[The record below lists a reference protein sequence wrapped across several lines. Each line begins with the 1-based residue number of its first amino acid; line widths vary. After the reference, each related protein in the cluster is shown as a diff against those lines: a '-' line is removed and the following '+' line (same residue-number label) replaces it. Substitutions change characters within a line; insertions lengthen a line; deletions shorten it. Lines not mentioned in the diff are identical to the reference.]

1 MEESKPSLVVG
12 NLYLIPTTLGDTA
25 PLEVLPYSLK
35 GTVENIN
42 HFIAENEK
50 TARRFIKKLLPNKA
64 QGELVFQR
72 LNKFTEPQEIPSF
85 LDPCI
90 QGFHIGLLSEAGCP
104 GIADPGADVVRLAHE
119 KKIRVVPLVG
129 PSSILLAM
137 MASGMNGQ
145 NFAFNGYLP
154 IDTPLRKKAVKSYEN
169 LSRDTGQSQIFI
181 ETPYRNDKLLTELTK
196 TLHPQ
201 TRLCIAVDLS
211 LQTEFI
217 ATKTINEWKKITL
230 DLHKRPAIFII
241 QA

>member
-137 MASGMNGQ
+137 
-145 NFAFNGYLP
+145 
-154 IDTPLRKKAVKSYEN
+154 
-169 LSRDTGQSQIFI
+169 I

-217 ATKTINEWKKITL
+217 TTKTINEWKKITL